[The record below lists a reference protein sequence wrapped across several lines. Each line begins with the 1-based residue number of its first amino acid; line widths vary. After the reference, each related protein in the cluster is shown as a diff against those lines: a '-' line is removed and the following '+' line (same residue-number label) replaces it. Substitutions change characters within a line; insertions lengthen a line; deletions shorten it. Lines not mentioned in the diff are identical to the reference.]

1 MADAHVENERDNF
14 AAVSASARRFA
25 PSHAGTLLWS
35 LGAVIL
41 LMMSILAHTEPQF
54 PGDAAIATTLQQ
66 LRGTA
71 IAPIVNFPSD
81 INQPLPGAI
90 LAFAIIA
97 LFAAFRRVIEAA
109 VLAVATFGADLINAI
124 INGLVA
130 RPRPHGAHVKT
141 LSGLGAHSF
150 PSGHVEHV
158 TMLFGV
164 IFFLTLLARRAH
176 PERRAWLLPL
186 QIICVYFI
194 ALVGVGRIVEGVHQ
208 PSDVAAGYLI
218 AALLLPLAIYLYR
231 WLSQRWQRHKE
242 RKASALA
249 AHTIRRT

>member
-1 MADAHVENERDNF
+1 MGDAHAENENDNAAAAF
-14 AAVSASARRFA
+14 ASVGRFASA
-25 PSHAGTLLWS
+25 HAGTLLWA

-41 LMMSILAHTEPQF
+41 LMTSILAHTEPQF
-54 PGDAAIATTLQQ
+54 PGDAAITTTLQR
-66 LRGTA
+66 LHGTA

-97 LFAAFRRVIEAA
+97 LFAAFRRVIEAI
-109 VLAVATFGADLINAI
+109 VMAVATFGADLINAI
-124 INGLVA
+124 MNGLIA

-141 LSGLGAHSF
+141 ISGLGAHSF

-158 TMLFGV
+158 TMLFGF
-164 IFFLTLLARRAH
+164 IFFLTLLARRTH

-194 ALVGVGRIVEGVHQ
+194 ALVGVGRIVEGAHQ
-208 PSDVAAGYLI
+208 PSDVVAGYLI
-218 AALLLPLAIYLYR
+218 AALLLPLAIYLYH
-231 WLSQRWQRHKE
+231 WLGQRWRRHKQRE
-242 RKASALA
+242 ASARA
-249 AHTIRRT
+249 VHTLQRT